1 MRRLFLLGALLVMGC
16 RTTVGPFAHREPQR
30 VDDPRLTI
38 PEQER
43 RARDRLAYPE
53 QSADVAPRT
62 YTELPGPHGR

>member
-1 MRRLFLLGALLVMGC
+1 MRRLFLLGALLLLGC
-16 RTTVGPFAHREPQR
+16 RNTVGPFAHREPQR
-30 VDDPRLTI
+30 VDDPRLSI

-53 QSADVAPRT
+53 RSADIAPRT